1 MTRKSV
7 ISFVSAAVLALAAA
21 AGSVL
26 AASSTTM
33 TATPQE
39 QTANAAGPSM
49 TIERVMTVKS
59 LETKPVNL
67 ASKIMGSPVYTVGGK
82 KVDDVADIVFD
93 NNHKMIA
100 LTVGVGGFLGM
111 DETYVAIPMKDITF
125 SSVTNKLE
133 VMTDLTKADLRAATA
148 KA

>member
-1 MTRKSV
+1 MTRKSI
-7 ISFVSAAVLALAAA
+7 ISFVSAAALALAA

-26 AASSTTM
+26 AASNTTM
-33 TATPQE
+33 TVTPQK
-39 QTANAAGPSM
+39 QTVNSAAPGM
-49 TIERVMTVKS
+49 TIERVMAVKS
-59 LETKPVNL
+59 LKAKPVNL

-125 SSVTNKLE
+125 SSVTNKLK